1 MKWFV
6 FCDTF
11 RRKELSFSAPPLS
24 RGVPPCGVRI
34 FLSGIPCG
42 AEATVRHRLERYPQA
57 LVFQESR
64 SRSLTSRKG
73 TWNCAR
79 AMRDKALRC
88 KKGLT
93 RDARTMS
100 VRAQHPVD
108 LETLEIHRPR
118 NLDWQR
124 ASALLYGDWGT
135 SKAYVLGLA
144 FVAAGYS
151 SLPIILAVCA
161 LTALVGMNYVVVCRA
176 FPEGGGV
183 YSAAKAQGRLLA
195 VVGALLLVADLTVT
209 AALSGWAALS
219 YLGVPEGWVMISTI
233 VCILLMGV
241 LNYFGPRHS
250 GSFAV
255 ALALPTVLVVIL
267 IILAS
272 APHLNFAHLEPLH
285 EDVGHVWVSFV
296 GVILALSGVEAIAN
310 LTGTLKP
317 DSGSVFGRPKV
328 GRSAFK
334 AILPVAIEVS
344 LGTALL
350 GWAMLSLPKE
360 FAPEMIQRKEDMLRF
375 LAEQYG
381 TLNFGIVFGQIFGFV
396 VGVVFAL
403 LLLSAVNTAI
413 AALIGLLFM
422 MSREGDMPRSFARL
436 SSHGVPVMPL
446 AISVGLPVVVLILT
460 DNFEALAGL
469 YAIGV
474 VGAICVNL
482 GSCSFNPRIE
492 MHWVERAMMVGT
504 FLILIAVELT
514 LAKTKHEALFFVTC
528 VLVVGLFLWAYS
540 QRVSG
545 TRTLTVSKEFADIVK
560 PEVVEEMSQMSSG
573 TQKILVCVRGLTPVL
588 RFAFDEAKMRDA
600 ALYVLYIREI
610 AVLYTTSGA
619 VRSVQWREDRE
630 ASAILGTALQI
641 GKHRGVTTVPLF
653 ATAPNAASII
663 VDMAATLGADFL
675 MVGATHRGAMAKLL
689 RGSVVSE
696 VAASLPDN
704 IQLVIY
710 G

>member
-1 MKWFV
+1 
-6 FCDTF
+6 
-11 RRKELSFSAPPLS
+11 
-24 RGVPPCGVRI
+24 
-34 FLSGIPCG
+34 
-42 AEATVRHRLERYPQA
+42 
-57 LVFQESR
+57 
-64 SRSLTSRKG
+64 
-73 TWNCAR
+73 
-79 AMRDKALRC
+79 
-88 KKGLT
+88 LT
-93 RDARTMS
+93 RGASALS
-100 VRAQHPVD
+100 VPVHHSVHM
-108 LETLEIHRPR
+108 ESLEIHRPR

-135 SKAYVLGLA
+135 SKAYVIGLA

-151 SLPIILAVCA
+151 SLPIILAVCV
-161 LTALVGMNYVVVCRA
+161 LTALVGINYMVVCRA

-183 YSAAKAQGRLLA
+183 YSAAKDQGRLLA

-219 YLGVPEGWVMISTI
+219 YLGVPQEHVMLSTI
-233 VCILLMGV
+233 VCILLVGV

-250 GSFAV
+250 GSVAV
-255 ALALPTVLVVIL
+255 ALALPTAIVVVA
-267 IILAS
+267 IILLA
-272 APHLNFAHLEPLH
+272 APHFTFAHLEPPH
-285 EDVGHVWVSFV
+285 EDFGHVWVAFV

-317 DSGSVFGRPKV
+317 DRGSVIGRPKV
-328 GRSAFK
+328 GRAAFK

-350 GWAMLSLPKE
+350 GWAMLSLPNV
-360 FAPEMIQRKEDMLRF
+360 FAPEMVGRKEDMLRF
-375 LAEQYG
+375 LGETYG
-381 TLNFGIVFGQIFGFV
+381 TMNFGIAFGHIFGFV

-403 LLLSAVNTAI
+403 LLLSAVNTAV

-436 SSHGVPVMPL
+436 SAHGVPVIPL
-446 AISVGLPVVVLILT
+446 AISAGLPVVVLLVT

-482 GSCSFNPRIE
+482 GSCSFNRKIE

-504 FLILIAVELT
+504 FLLLVAVELT

-540 QRVSG
+540 QRLSG
-545 TRTLTVSKEFADIVK
+545 TRTLTVTKEFADIVK
-560 PEVVEEMSQMSSG
+560 PEVVEQMSQISG
-573 TQKILVCVRGLTPVL
+573 GTEKILVCVRGLTPVL
-588 RFAFDEAKMRDA
+588 RFAFDEAKLRDA
-600 ALYVLYIREI
+600 SLYVLYIREI
-610 AVLYTTSGA
+610 AVLYTGG
-619 VRSVQWREDRE
+619 SVPRANWKEDPE
-630 ASAILGTALQI
+630 ASAILGTAIQI
-641 GKHRGVTTVPLF
+641 GKHRGVTTIPVF
-653 ATAPNAASII
+653 VSAPNAASII
-663 VDMAATLGADFL
+663 VDMAATLGTDFL
-675 MVGATHRGAMAKLL
+675 MLGATHRGAMSKLL